1 VVAIHL
7 RVFTALITVSG
18 LLGACLPGPGSF
30 VQQRTDV
37 PRTDPVAVMQ
47 EADRL
52 AVVDLWPGF
61 DPRAVPVAIYDGE
74 RTYLFRHPAPPEG
87 FQPLPDHPGVWTHA
101 GRHPSVTANRSVELG
116 SVLTA
121 TVMPSAPDVS
131 LRARAA
137 LVIHETF
144 HVFQRKRHPA
154 WSANEVELFAY
165 PVDDAG
171 LLALRR
177 SESEAWRRAVGSSE
191 IGDAIC
197 WTRIAMD
204 VRRER
209 FARLPS
215 GSVAYERQSELNEGL
230 PTYVEYR
237 ATGEVRADILPAEE
251 FAPEAVRQRAYRTG
265 AALALLLDRVSPDW
279 RATLAQNDS
288 TSLDAM
294 LTAALG
300 TPPGVARVCA
310 LTSEEMTRIR
320 TTAAADIQTLRGRRG
335 DQRHEFLG
343 RTGWRIV
350 ISAGETPLF
359 PQSFD
364 PLNVQLLA
372 PDVVLHTRFLKLGND
387 WASIEILGRASL
399 TEAAGA
405 HPLFN
410 GVRTLTVTGLAEEP
424 TVTEGSGAVM
434 ITGDGVTAEMR
445 GAVVERSGQTITVR
459 IP

>member
-1 VVAIHL
+1 VVAIHA
-7 RVFTALITVSG
+7 RVVTALITITG
-18 LLGACLPGPGSF
+18 LLGACLPGPGSS
-30 VQQRTDV
+30 VQQRADV
-37 PRTDPVAVMQ
+37 ERSDPVAVMQ

-52 AVVDLWPGF
+52 AAGDLWPGF

-87 FQPLPDHPGVWTHA
+87 FQPLPDHPNVWTYG
-101 GRHPSVTANRSVELG
+101 GRHPSVTANRSVEVG
-116 SVLTA
+116 GVLTA
-121 TVMPSAPDVS
+121 TVMPSASNAS

-137 LVIHETF
+137 LVIHEIF
-144 HVFQRKRHPA
+144 HVFQRQHHPA

-165 PVDDAG
+165 PVDDAA

-177 SESEAWRRAVGSSE
+177 SESEALRRAVGSSE
-191 IGDAIC
+191 IDDAIC
-197 WTRIAMD
+197 WTRTAMD

-215 GSVAYERQSELNEGL
+215 GSATYERQSELNEGL

-237 ATGEVRADILPAEE
+237 AIGEAGADVLPAEE

-265 AALALLLDRVSPDW
+265 AALALLLDRVFPDW
-279 RATLAQNDS
+279 RATLVQNDS
-288 TSLDAM
+288 ASLDSM
-294 LTAALG
+294 LTAAVA
-300 TPPGVARVCA
+300 TQPGVARVCA
-310 LTSEEMTRIR
+310 LPSEETMRIR
-320 TTAAADIQTLRGRRG
+320 TTAAADIETLRDRRG
-335 DQRHEFLG
+335 EQRREFLG
-343 RTGWRIV
+343 RAGWRIV
-350 ISAGETPLF
+350 ISAGATPLF
-359 PQSFD
+359 PQGFD
-364 PLNVQLLA
+364 PLNVHLLA

-387 WASIEILGRASL
+387 GSSIEILGRASL

-424 TVTEGSGAVM
+424 AVAEGSGTVM